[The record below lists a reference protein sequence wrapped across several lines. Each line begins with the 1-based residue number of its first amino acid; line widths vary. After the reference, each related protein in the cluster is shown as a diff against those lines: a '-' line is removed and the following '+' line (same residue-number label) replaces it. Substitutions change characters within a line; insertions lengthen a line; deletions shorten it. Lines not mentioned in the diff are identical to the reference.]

1 MQSASYIVVS
11 RQAALMRQMDVVANN
26 IANAGTPGF
35 KGEHMLFAEYLQEGP
50 GGSGISYVHDL
61 STVRD
66 GSPGELR
73 ATGNDLDLA
82 IQGDGYL
89 VAETPAGD
97 RYTRNG
103 HLQLDADRRV
113 VTSHGYPVLTEGG
126 QTLVVPVGAADLSI
140 TPDGIVS
147 AGEQELGRLNL
158 VRFENEGALKKTL
171 GGLYTTDEEPL
182 PALDARVLQG
192 MTESSNIQPV
202 LEMTRMMEVHRAFQ
216 SVQNMLNGEHERM
229 TRAIRELPR
238 TEPS

>member
-1 MQSASYIVVS
+1 MQNASYIAVS

-35 KGEHMLFAEYLQEGP
+35 KGEHVLFAEYLQRGP
-50 GGSGISYVHDL
+50 GGSDVSYVHDL
-61 STVRD
+61 ATVRD
-66 GSPGELR
+66 DRPGEFR
-73 ATGNDLDLA
+73 ATGSDLDLA
-82 IQGDGYL
+82 IQGDGYF

-113 VTSHGYPVLTEGG
+113 VTSHGYPILMEGG
-126 QTLVVPVGAADLSI
+126 QPLVVPQGAADMSI

-147 AGEQELGRLNL
+147 AGDQELGRLNL
-158 VRFENEGALKKTL
+158 VRFDNEGALKKTMS
-171 GGLYTTDEEPL
+171 GLYTTDEEPL
-182 PALDARVLQG
+182 PAVEARVLQG
-192 MTESSNIQPV
+192 MTESSNIQPI